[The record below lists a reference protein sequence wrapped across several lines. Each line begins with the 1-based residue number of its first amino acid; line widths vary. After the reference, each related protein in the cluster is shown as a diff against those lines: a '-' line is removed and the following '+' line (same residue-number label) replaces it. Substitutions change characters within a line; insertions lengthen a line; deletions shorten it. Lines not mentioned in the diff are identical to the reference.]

1 MSEYVLEMK
10 GIGKDF
16 PGVRALDDVSF
27 NLKAGEIHCLI
38 GENGAGKST
47 LIKCLGGIHMPDQ
60 GEILIDGEPVTIDT
74 ARVSKDHGIGIIYQ
88 EFNLVPGFTIA
99 ENIYLGREYKKGK
112 YIRRPAVERRR
123 VYWPP
128 IHRHHR

>member
-47 LIKCLGGIHMPDQ
+47 LIKCLGGIHQPDQ
-60 GEILIDGEPVTIDT
+60 GQILIDGEPVVIDT
-74 ARVSKDHGIGIIYQ
+74 AKVSKDHGIGIIYQ
-88 EFNLVPGFTIA
+88 ELTWSPDLPLLRISTSDVNTPKV
-99 ENIYLGREYKKGK
+99 KGS
-112 YIRRPAVERRR
+112 RGSTALPCSGMRTRS
-123 VYWPP
+123 
-128 IHRHHR
+128 